1 MGASPSSTARGPDL
15 GQVGSTRLVRGG
27 DIYLHESWGL
37 EQLPL
42 ASCARIQNHHVFHIE
57 LWEPLV
63 SKRTK
68 PGEEALPSLSG
79 PLDGKAAI
87 WQRSG

>member
-1 MGASPSSTARGPDL
+1 M
-15 GQVGSTRLVRGG
+15 GSTRLVRGG

-42 ASCARIQNHHVFHIE
+42 ASCARNLKNHYVFHIE

-68 PGEEALPSLSG
+68 PGKKPFPASQVLLMG
-79 PLDGKAAI
+79 RQLFGKGLGECPGTAVTH
-87 WQRSG
+87 